1 MQPEP
6 PAGAPPPPA
15 ETTPPATP
23 PAAQWPSAAPMAG
36 PPAVPSRPGAITAAS
51 IILIIFGVILG
62 LLGLLVMLGGALF
75 PAIKD
80 SPELADQLGSVPAS
94 FGTFVLVLG
103 AIMAAWGSLQVVAAI
118 FVLTRRTWARITAM
132 ILAIL
137 GALIGLA
144 TIIPGE
150 NGLTPVGA
158 TISLL
163 FVGAHAFAIWALAS
177 QGSWFSAGSQ

>member
-1 MQPEP
+1 
-6 PAGAPPPPA
+6 
-15 ETTPPATP
+15 
-23 PAAQWPSAAPMAG
+23 MAG
-36 PPAVPSRPGAITAAS
+36 PPAVSPRPGAITAAS

-80 SPELADQLGSVPAS
+80 SPELAGQLGSVPAS
-94 FGTFVLVLG
+94 FGTFILVLG
-103 AIMAAWGSLQVVAAI
+103 AIMTAWGSLQVVAAI

-132 ILAIL
+132 ILAIV

-163 FVGAHAFAIWALAS
+163 FVGGHAFAIWALAS
-177 QGSWFSAGSQ
+177 QGRWFSALGNRPA